1 MWAHINEEG
10 PMRISDLIRELREV
24 RDKHGN
30 LVVFSTNQ
38 SEWGVDWFKVK
49 QVEVRDYNDIKE
61 RYGSLSTEVVEPLD
75 SNEEEIVVI

>member
-1 MWAHINEEG
+1 
-10 PMRISDLIRELREV
+10 MRISDLIRELREV